1 MLNNWWVG
9 VEIKTGA
16 CYHAQMKKKGKIIP
30 NGVSLESHEYETILV
45 FTELGYDVSLIPK
58 SNLKG
63 VHTADIII
71 NGEQWEMKCPRGSGR
86 WLLENTLKKASR
98 QSENIIIDLARV
110 KIHQAK
116 CIKELEKQFYKIKQI
131 RKMLIVTKSKKVID
145 YAK

>member
-1 MLNNWWVG
+1 MGGGLKYVLGRAIMPRWR
-9 VEIKTGA
+9 
-16 CYHAQMKKKGKIIP
+16 KKGKIIP
-30 NGVSLESHEYETILV
+30 NGVSLERHEYETILV

-71 NGEQWEMKCPRGSGR
+71 KGEQWEMKCPRGSGR

-98 QSENIIIDLARV
+98 QSESIIIDLARIR
-110 KIHQAK
+110 IHQAK
-116 CIKELEKQFYKIKQI
+116 CIEESEKQFYKIKQI

-145 YAK
+145 YTK